1 MQQARHPLAPAL
13 PAPPCPRYGTRAA
26 RRSSHVRR
34 VQAPLQASDGLLRS
48 VLGNSLQGGAARAV
62 ILLGVFSA
70 LGAIIAWLVR

>member
-1 MQQARHPLAPAL
+1 MSVVSKLRSKL
-13 PAPPCPRYGTRAA
+13 PANLN
-26 RRSSHVRR
+26 VE
-34 VQAPLQASDGLLRS
+34 ASDGLLRS

>member
-1 MQQARHPLAPAL
+1 MSVVSKLRSKL
-13 PAPPCPRYGTRAA
+13 PA
-26 RRSSHVRR
+26 SFNVE
-34 VQAPLQASDGLLRS
+34 ASDGLLRS